1 VAPAQAAARPWVV
14 DKLAPLWL
22 RWSHSPAG
30 STPWPTSWT
39 RLAPARWSGRQLAL
53 VRGAGPAGTSKAFQ
67 SRHWARSVARLVQVS
82 AQPAPVRTG
91 WGWRARPRLE
101 RLPVDGSEGRPLPL
115 LEPFGCVY
123 RLSVGRENVTVSP
136 VYRRPVTGWRCIRPG
151 PPRVRLA

>member
-1 VAPAQAAARPWVV
+1 MAPAQAAARPWVV
-14 DKLAPLWL
+14 DKLAPSWL

-30 STPWPTSWT
+30 STPWPTAWA

-53 VRGAGPAGTSKAFQ
+53 VRGAGCCVHQRQCKCG
-67 SRHWARSVARLVQVS
+67 RWARAVARLVQVG
-82 AQPAPVRTG
+82 AQSAPVRTR

-101 RLPVDGSEGRPLPL
+101 RHPVDGSEGRPLPL

-136 VYRRPVTGWRCIRPG
+136 VYRRPVTGWRCIWSG